1 MKLRGEE
8 QRPYE
13 GPAPVRSQAQ
23 LEHPWVS
30 RLREV
35 RRSPFQLAFA
45 AGLVLVSLPVLA
57 GGFGLA
63 AFLVFPPTVNIPE
76 PKPDV
81 LAATS
86 HVYAADGSLLAT
98 FHSEHNRE
106 PISIDQMPEHL
117 QEAAIAAEDER
128 FYAHAGVDVKAIFR
142 ALLADIQAQ
151 EVVQGGSTITQQY
164 VKQAYVGSEV
174 TILRKVREALV
185 AAEVER
191 TYSKRKILE
200 RYLNTVYFGQGAYG
214 VEAAS
219 QTFFGKPASEISVS
233 EAALLTGV
241 IANPGRFSP
250 HRHPSDA
257 EIRRRYVL
265 ERMEK
270 IGHLTSAQAFQAI
283 QDRPV
288 LVPPKEEVLR
298 FPWFVDAVRRYLI
311 DRYGEARVF
320 AGGLEVTTTLD
331 PKMQEMAEKVIAETL
346 PSPNDPYASL
356 VTIDPRTGY
365 VRALVGGRDYE
376 KEKFNIAIQG
386 RRQPGS
392 AFKPFVLV
400 GALEQGIPPGKRY
413 RGPSTICLKEWKP
426 TCKVSNFDGDGFGS
440 ITVERATINSVNT
453 VYAQMVLDVGPG
465 NVVDVAKR
473 MGIPGP
479 AWMPS
484 RSGCKASRGECRT
497 QIEAVP
503 SLALGA
509 EEVTPLEMASAFATL
524 AASGNYQE
532 PKLVSRVVDESGKVL
547 ESGPSQPVQ
556 AMEPAVADT
565 SSKILEQVIT
575 RGTGRRADIGRPAAG
590 KTGTAQDFRNA
601 WFVGYTPDLS
611 TAVWMGYRDRN
622 KEMFGVH
629 GVARVTGGSLPAQ
642 IWGQYM
648 KQALADIP
656 PAPFPEPGELPQ
668 RDSFQLPHRPPPS
681 PVAPAET
688 PETPEEEPSPSPTPK
703 EIIEPSP
710 DGCFFVLC
718 PPEEGD
724 SNPSPSPSPK
734 QSPSPSPV
742 EPSVS
747 PPPEGDSPG
756 SRRANRAQRNGRE
769 RE

>member
-1 MKLRGEE
+1 M
-8 QRPYE
+8 
-13 GPAPVRSQAQ
+13 
-23 LEHPWVS
+23 S
-30 RLREV
+30 RLRAIH
-35 RRSPFQLAFA
+35 RSPLQLAIA
-45 AGLVLVSLPVLA
+45 AGLILLGLPLLV

-63 AFLVFPPTVNIPE
+63 VFFVFPPTVTIPE

-81 LAATS
+81 LASTS

-128 FYAHAGVDVKAIFR
+128 FYEHSGVDVKAIMR
-142 ALLADIQAQ
+142 ALLADIQANA
-151 EVVQGGSTITQQY
+151 VVQGGSTITQQY

-174 TILRKVREALV
+174 TLFRKVREALV
-185 AAEVER
+185 ASELER
-191 TYSKRKILE
+191 TYSKQKILE

-219 QTFFGKPASEISVS
+219 QTFFGKPAAQISVS
-233 EAALLTGV
+233 EAALLTGA
-241 IANPGRFSP
+241 IANPSRFSP

-265 ERMEK
+265 GRMEEL
-270 IGHLTSAQAFQAI
+270 GHLTPVQALKAT

-331 PKMQEMAEKVIAETL
+331 PRMQEMAEKVVATTL

-356 VTIDPRTGY
+356 VTVDPRTGY
-365 VRALVGGRDYE
+365 VRALIGGRDYA

-392 AFKPFVLV
+392 SFKPFVLV
-400 GALEQGIPPGKRY
+400 GALEKGVPPGKRY
-413 RGPSTICLKEWKP
+413 RGPSSICLKEWKP
-426 TCKVSNFDGDGFGS
+426 TCKVSNFDGAGFGS

-465 NVVDVAKR
+465 NVVDVARR

-479 AWMPS
+479 RWMPS
-484 RSGCKASRGECRT
+484 RSGCKAAKEVCRT
-497 QIEAVP
+497 EIEPVP

-524 AASGNYQE
+524 AASGSYRE
-532 PKLVSRVVDESGKVL
+532 PKFVSRVVDESGQVL
-547 ESGPSQPVQ
+547 ESGPSQPTQ
-556 AMEPAVADT
+556 ALEPAVADT
-565 SSKILEQVIT
+565 ASKILQQAIT
-575 RGTGRRADIGRPAAG
+575 RGTGKKADIGRPAAG

-622 KEMFGVH
+622 REMFGVH
-629 GVARVTGGSLPAQ
+629 GVSRVTGGSLPAQ
-642 IWGQYM
+642 MWGTYM
-648 KQALADIP
+648 KDALAEIP
-656 PAPFPEPGELPQ
+656 PTPFPEPGDLPQ
-668 RDSFQLPHRPPPS
+668 REGFQLPGGGRPAPSPAAPTEAPPS
-681 PVAPAET
+681 PARSIRPEPIPNNIPDPSSDCQFFIFCPDPEPNPSPA
-688 PETPEEEPSPSPTPK
+688 PSPSPEQPPSPFPPP
-703 EIIEPSP
+703 EPSP
-710 DGCFFVLC
+710 D
-718 PPEEGD
+718 
-724 SNPSPSPSPK
+724 
-734 QSPSPSPV
+734 
-742 EPSVS
+742 
-747 PPPEGDSPG
+747 PPPDG
-756 SRRANRAQRNGRE
+756 Q
-769 RE
+769 